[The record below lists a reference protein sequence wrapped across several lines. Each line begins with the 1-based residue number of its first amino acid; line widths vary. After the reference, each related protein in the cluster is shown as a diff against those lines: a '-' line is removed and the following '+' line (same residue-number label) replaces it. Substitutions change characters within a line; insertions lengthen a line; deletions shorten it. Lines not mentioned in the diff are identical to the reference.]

1 MTETSKDNQDNE
13 ATPVEESGIPGF
25 GFRRDMGAANDA
37 YTETF
42 EAFYQPGRYTGAKQ
56 AYGGNLKDKWRKF
69 YSLREP
75 VGCWWV
81 SRVAED
87 IWDNWF
93 KVMKVGDDDDVSLD
107 EETQA
112 TLTRLHAKTQLPRET
127 VFERRYGTALMLYS
141 YTKQGDWDEPLK
153 PGGELMQITPYPW
166 TAITV
171 DEVDED
177 ENSLR
182 YGLPQKYRVNRGI
195 TNADPA
201 TLPYG
206 KTSTDTITV
215 HWTKAY
221 CDAPRLDEHP
231 YLGYPAIDVIFDDL
245 IGGRNARWAMYQGY
259 YRNGQGF
266 PVAKTKGTQ
275 KENEDWV
282 SNGGFD
288 NYLNSRSYMVMGVDE
303 DFYFAGA
310 ADQVQN
316 PSTFFD
322 SYFTFIAAAT
332 GVAKDTIQ
340 GVSAGRVTG
349 SEVNERQYFK
359 SITLQQHKKEPLLR
373 DLIDRLIATGQ
384 ITYSGEYVI
393 DWVDPFEVNPQDK
406 AAIEFMEERTVNLKN
421 YMTINEI
428 REMMN
433 LPPREDGDVLMLM
446 PGQMNPE
453 GSTPAPNQEE
463 PNSAETEP
471 EEGSPS
477 ESTLLDRVLGAK

>member
-1 MTETSKDNQDNE
+1 MSDSNKDNIEETD
-13 ATPVEESGIPGF
+13 ESGIPGF
-25 GFRRDMGAANDA
+25 GFRRDMGATTDS

-56 AYGGNLKDKWRKF
+56 GYGGTLRDKWRKF

-75 VGCWWV
+75 IGYWWV

-93 KVMKVGDDDDVSLD
+93 KVMKMGDDDDTSLD
-107 EETQA
+107 EEAQSV
-112 TLTRLHAKTQLPRET
+112 LNMLQAKTQYPRET

-141 YTKQGDWDEPLK
+141 YTNQGEWDEPLA
-153 PGGELMQITPYPW
+153 PGGKIMQITPYPW
-166 TAITV
+166 TAVEVNTV
-171 DEVDED
+171 DENEA
-177 ENSLR
+177 SPR
-182 YGLPQKYRVNRGI
+182 FGLPLSYTINRGI

-206 KTSTDTITV
+206 KTSTDQLTV

-245 IGGRNARWAMYQGY
+245 IGGRNARWGMYQGY

-266 PVAKTKGTQ
+266 PVVKTKGTK

-282 SNGGFD
+282 SSGGFD
-288 NYLNSRSYMVMGVDE
+288 NYLNARGYIVLGAEE
-303 DFYFAGA
+303 DFFFAGA

-322 SYFTFIAAAT
+322 AYFTFIAAAT

-359 SITLQQHKKEPLLR
+359 SISLQQHKKEPLLR

-393 DWVDPFEVNPQDK
+393 DWIDPFEVNPQDK
-406 AAIEFMEERTVNLKN
+406 AAIEFMQTRTRALKTWK
-421 YMTINEI
+421 TINEI
-428 REMMN
+428 REEEN
-433 LPPREDGDVLMLM
+433 LPPVEEGDVLMLL
-446 PGQMNPE
+446 PGQMVPE
-453 GSTPAPNQEE
+453 GSEPAPNQEE
-463 PNSAETEP
+463 PNNAETEP

-477 ESTLLDRVLGAK
+477 ESTLMDALKEAL